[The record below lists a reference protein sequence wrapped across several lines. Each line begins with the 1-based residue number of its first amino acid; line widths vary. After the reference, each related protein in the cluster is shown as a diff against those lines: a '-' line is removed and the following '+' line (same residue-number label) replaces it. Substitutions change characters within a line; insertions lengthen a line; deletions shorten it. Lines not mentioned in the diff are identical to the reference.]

1 MAKRITKK
9 MLEVTKEN
17 VIDILVIWG
26 NNEEETINKVN
37 AYFDLAVKAMPSG
50 NAKGAANYISCF

>member
-37 AYFDLAVKAMPSG
+37 AYFDLAVKAMPSD
-50 NAKGAANYISCF
+50 NAKGVANYISCF